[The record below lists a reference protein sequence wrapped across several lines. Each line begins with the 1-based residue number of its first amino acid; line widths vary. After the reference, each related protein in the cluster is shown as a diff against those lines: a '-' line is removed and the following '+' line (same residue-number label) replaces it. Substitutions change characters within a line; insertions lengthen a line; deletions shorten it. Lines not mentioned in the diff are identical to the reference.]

1 MLLDGNG
8 YRSHAGEDSR
18 KGTYAIPA
26 EQPRS
31 YLFGSLVRGSGEDS
45 VEEAGTGNHKL
56 SSIRNQSSGSAES
69 ADSRAEKHL
78 HAGSRAAQATSTGSS
93 T

>member
-1 MLLDGNG
+1 MLIDGNG

-31 YLFGSLVRGSGEDS
+31 YLFGSLGRGSGKDS
-45 VEEAGTGNHKL
+45 VEEAGTGNH
-56 SSIRNQSSGSAES
+56 
-69 ADSRAEKHL
+69 
-78 HAGSRAAQATSTGSS
+78 
-93 T
+93 